1 MPSFGS
7 FYTINEGPK
16 NDLSIKNQAVFEEK
30 FSAQH
35 ILLLASQ
42 GSRKMSHWA
51 GRVQNGGEIFVFP
64 VDHSGFDA
72 NYLASLNCTFFG
84 FKPTMQFAL
93 N

>member
-42 GSRKMSHWA
+42 EPRKMSHCA
-51 GRVQNGGEIFVFP
+51 GRVHNGGEIFVFP
-64 VDHSGFDA
+64 VDHSVQ
-72 NYLASLNCTFFG
+72 LNTILC
-84 FKPTMQFAL
+84 KKCSE

>member
-51 GRVQNGGEIFVFP
+51 GRVHNGGEIFVFP
-64 VDHSGFDA
+64 VDHSDHKLLQKIKGAEEILF
-72 NYLASLNCTFFG
+72 
-84 FKPTMQFAL
+84 
-93 N
+93 